1 MGKSYKEQELCV
13 HGDNKSILRKQS
25 YKILFALFT

>member
-1 MGKSYKEQELCV
+1 MEKSYKEQELR

-25 YKILFALFT
+25 YKILFALFI